1 MKKII
6 NIKKKIKSFK
16 KKITVEGDK
25 SISIR
30 FILLASQAIGKSK
43 AYNLLNSEDV
53 NSAIKCLK
61 KLGIKIDKKKNFCE
75 VTGNG
80 IGGFK
85 FKKNI
90 LLNAGNSGTLGRLL
104 LALLIK
110 SPYKVKL
117 IGDKSLSKRDFSRV
131 IKPMKNFGANFYPK
145 NKETLPI
152 TIKGSKHLKPIRFFE
167 DKGSAQVKS
176 SIMLGAL
183 NIDGETLIKAR
194 KSRDHT
200 ENFFNFLKIP
210 IKIKKE
216 KYIDWIKV
224 TGNKSYKS
232 FNYKIP
238 GDISS
243 ASFPLVLTL
252 LSENSQLTIKNINV
266 NPSRTGIISILNKM
280 GACIK
285 LKNIKI
291 DKGERTADIFVKSIK
306 NLKSINLSK
315 KFNNSSAIDE
325 FLLIFIC
332 ASFSKGISIFR
343 NLEELNKKESKRLDW
358 SFKILKMMGI
368 KTKKIKDHGIKI
380 WGNPNLLLNK
390 TYVIK
395 DYLKDH
401 RIAMSTATLGLARG
415 GNWKIHDSDSINTSF
430 PSFKKMI
437 KDLGGRIN

>member
-6 NIKKKIKSFK
+6 NIENKIKSFK

-53 NSAIKCLK
+53 NSAIKCLR
-61 KLGIKIDKKKNFCE
+61 KLGIKIVKNKNFCE

-131 IKPMKNFGANFYPK
+131 IKPMKNFGANFYPT

-183 NIDGETLIKAR
+183 NIDGETLIKAK
-194 KSRDHT
+194 KSRDHS

-210 IKIKKE
+210 IEIKK
-216 KYIDWIKV
+216 K
-224 TGNKSYKS
+224 N
-232 FNYKIP
+232 
-238 GDISS
+238 
-243 ASFPLVLTL
+243 TL
-252 LSENSQLTIKNINV
+252 I
-266 NPSRTGIISILNKM
+266 
-280 GACIK
+280 
-285 LKNIKI
+285 
-291 DKGERTADIFVKSIK
+291 
-306 NLKSINLSK
+306 
-315 KFNNSSAIDE
+315 
-325 FLLIFIC
+325 
-332 ASFSKGISIFR
+332 
-343 NLEELNKKESKRLDW
+343 
-358 SFKILKMMGI
+358 
-368 KTKKIKDHGIKI
+368 
-380 WGNPNLLLNK
+380 
-390 TYVIK
+390 
-395 DYLKDH
+395 
-401 RIAMSTATLGLARG
+401 
-415 GNWKIHDSDSINTSF
+415 
-430 PSFKKMI
+430 
-437 KDLGGRIN
+437 

>member
-6 NIKKKIKSFK
+6 NIENKIKSFK

-90 LLNAGNSGTLGRLL
+90 LLDAGNSGTLGRLL

-117 IGDKSLSKRDFSRV
+117 IGDKSLSKRDFSRI

-152 TIKGSKHLKPIRFFE
+152 TIKGSEHLKPIKFFE

-390 TYVIK
+390 NYIVK

-415 GNWKIHDSDSINTSF
+415 GNWKIYDSDSINTSF

-437 KDLGGRIN
+437 KNLGGKIN